1 MAARAESRGTL
12 AEKRFE
18 RQRFPFT
25 IALRCAGRAEFSAH
39 LALDRAVSA
48 NEVGQSL
55 TKTTVRRK
63 RRPRSDSGNN
73 NMPRAT
79 NAPASRERRKRVLK
93 SAKGYRGRRSKL
105 FRYAK
110 DATMK
115 GKYWAYR
122 DRKTRKRN
130 FRMLWVQRLNAAVR
144 AQGLT
149 YSRFAE
155 GLKAAGIGL
164 DRKILS
170 DLAITDEAA
179 FKGIVEQ
186 VKSALEKKASA
197 GKKTNAA

>member
-1 MAARAESRGTL
+1 
-12 AEKRFE
+12 
-18 RQRFPFT
+18 
-25 IALRCAGRAEFSAH
+25 
-39 LALDRAVSA
+39 
-48 NEVGQSL
+48 
-55 TKTTVRRK
+55 
-63 RRPRSDSGNN
+63 
-73 NMPRAT
+73 MPRAT
-79 NAPASRERRKRVLK
+79 NAPASRERRKRVID

-144 AQGLT
+144 AMGLT

-155 GLKAAGIGL
+155 GLKASGIGL

-170 DLAITDEAA
+170 DLAITDEVA

-186 VKSALEKKASA
+186 VKAALEKKQSETKS
-197 GKKTNAA
+197 KKAV